1 MIDATTRRWIRS
13 AADERA
19 ASEGYWFDEARAA
32 FVVEFFARYLCH
44 SKGQWAGQPFE
55 LLPWQR
61 DELIYPLF
69 GWMRPGRH
77 EKLRRFLSAYVET
90 PKKAGKTT
98 IAAAIGHTMLVA
110 DGEPGAEVYAVAVDR
125 EQAAQ
130 CHREAV
136 NMVEASPEL
145 LRILKVQRS
154 AHNITFPATKSFY
167 RTLSNEAA
175 SAEGKNA
182 HFVLKDEVHAW
193 RGEELW
199 NSLRYAGRARRQP
212 LSLTIT
218 TAGDNPMSVC
228 KQEHDYAR
236 RIIEGSAYNPEYF
249 GLIYA
254 ADPDDDWTDRRTWE
268 KANPAMGTV
277 FTWESV
283 QGDIQ
288 EARDKPSALAA
299 LKRYG
304 LNIWL
309 TGSNPWLSPDAWG
322 SCGATYAAADLEG
335 RRCWAGLDLSRITD
349 TTALALVF
357 EPDEQGACK
366 QLVHFW
372 LPSEAADKMRGVV
385 PYHEWAV
392 DGHIEL
398 TPGRVLDYEYIRQRF
413 RELAERFNIQG
424 MYYDPIYA
432 ADLVKQME
440 EDTGVPAIEFAQTIT
455 LFAMPAAEYER
466 RVIAGTLLHNRNP
479 VLTWQA
485 GNVEVKIDANNNQRP
500 VKPRSTDHRKI
511 DGIVAGIM
519 ALRGLCGEET
529 EESVY
534 ESRGIITL

>member
-32 FVVEFFARYLCH
+32 FVVAFFARWLCH
-44 SKGQWAGQPFE
+44 SKGQWAGMPFE

-69 GWMRPGRH
+69 GWMRPGRQT
-77 EKLRRFLSAYVET
+77 KLRRFLSAYVET

-145 LRILKVQRS
+145 SRLLKVQRS
-154 AHNITFPATKSFY
+154 AHNIYYPATKSFY
-167 RTLSNEAA
+167 RTLSHEAA

-182 HFVLKDEVHAW
+182 HCVIKDEVHAW
-193 RGEELW
+193 YGEELW
-199 NSLRYAGRARRQP
+199 NSLRYAGRSRRQP
-212 LSLTIT
+212 LSFTIT
-218 TAGDNPMSVC
+218 TAGDDPNSVC
-228 KQEHDYAR
+228 KKEHDYAR
-236 RIIEGSAYNPEYF
+236 SIIDGSDYNPRYF

-254 ADPDDDWTDRRTWE
+254 AEPEDDWTDRKTWE
-268 KANPAMGTV
+268 KANPSLGAT
-277 FTWESV
+277 FEWESV
-283 QGDIQ
+283 QADID

-309 TGSNPWLSPDAWG
+309 TGSNPWLSPDAWKA
-322 SCGATYAAADLEG
+322 CGRDFTAADLEG
-335 RRCWAGLDLSRITD
+335 QRCWVGLDLSRTTD

-357 EPDEQGACK
+357 EPDEEGCCR
-366 QLVHFW
+366 QLVYFW
-372 LPSEAADKMRGVV
+372 LPKEAADKARGVT

-398 TPGRVLDYEYIRQRF
+398 TPGRVIDYAFIRKRF
-413 RELAERFNIQG
+413 AEIASRFHVLG
-424 MYYDPIYA
+424 LYYDPIFA
-432 ADLVKQME
+432 RDLVTQME

-455 LFAMPAAEYER
+455 LFAMPTAEFER
-466 RVIAGTLLHNRNP
+466 RIVAGTLLHNRNP

-485 GNVEVKIDANNNQRP
+485 GNAEVKTDANNNKRP
-500 VKPRSTDHRKI
+500 VKPKPHDHRKI

-519 ALRGLCGEET
+519 ALRGLCGEEA

-534 ESRGIITL
+534 EQRGILTL

>member
-1 MIDATTRRWIRS
+1 MIDATTKAAIRN

-19 ASEGYWFDEARAA
+19 ASEGYWFDPDAAAR
-32 FVVEFFARYLCH
+32 VVDFFRRWLKH
-44 SKGQWAGQPFE
+44 SKGQWAGKPLE
-55 LLPWQR
+55 LMTWQR
-61 DELIYPLF
+61 EELIYPLF
-69 GWMRPGRH
+69 GWRKPGRDNPQ
-77 EKLRRFLSAYVET
+77 RRFRIAYVEC
-90 PKKAGKTT
+90 PKKNTKTT
-98 IAAAIGHTMLVA
+98 TGTALALYMLVG
-110 DGEPGAEVYAVAVDR
+110 DREPGAEVYSVAVDR
-125 EQAAQ
+125 EQASLS
-130 CHREAV
+130 HREAQ
-136 NMVEASPEL
+136 NMIEASAEL
-145 LRILKVQRS
+145 SRLLKIQKT
-154 AHNITFPATKSFY
+154 AHNIYYPAAKSYY

-236 RIIEGSAYNPEYF
+236 RIIEGAAYNPEYF

-254 ADPDDDWTDRRTWE
+254 ADPGDDWTDRRTWE

-288 EARDKPSALAA
+288 EAKDKPSALAA

-309 TGSNPWLSPDAWG
+309 TGSNPWLSPDAWEA
-322 SCGATYAAADLEG
+322 CGRQFTAADLEG

-357 EPDEQGACK
+357 EPDERGECR

-398 TPGRVLDYEYIRQRF
+398 TPGRVLDYEFIRQRF
-413 RELAERFNIQG
+413 RELAERFNILG

-440 EDTGVPAIEFAQTIT
+440 EDTGVPAVEFAQTIT
-455 LFAMPAAEYER
+455 LFAMPTAEYER
-466 RVIAGTLLHNRNP
+466 RIVAGTLLHNRNP

-485 GNVEVKIDANNNQRP
+485 GNVEVKVDVNQNKRP
-500 VKPRSTDHRKI
+500 VKPKSHQKI

-519 ALRGLCGEET
+519 ALRGWCGEESG
-529 EESVY
+529 ECVY
-534 ESRGIITL
+534 ESRGILTL